1 MVPVIIHTLC
11 SVAFYCQRCGQI
23 HIHDVPCFSGRRE
36 LVLSCDNCSHEQAVL
51 RIRPRKGLVMEI
63 ACGVCGTK
71 NTVSYPLRLLRQMAF
86 EKIYCGQDKFE
97 LGYIGDWQAIAEFID
112 FNTAEYEALHPG
124 DDDNFM
130 GRQQIL
136 LEAVNRVHD
145 MAETGEL
152 VCPCGSHD
160 FIADVAEDS
169 ILLECT
175 HCGSYAILPAGSAE
189 DLRSIAPGHPVEFL
203 LPNCIKER

>member
-1 MVPVIIHTLC
+1 MLVNTLC
-11 SVAFYCQRCGQI
+11 AVAFYCQRCGQI
-23 HIHDVPCFSGRRE
+23 HIHDVPCFSGQQKF
-36 LVLSCDNCSHEQAVL
+36 VLRCNNCSHEQAVL
-51 RIRPRKGLVMEI
+51 SVRPRKGVGIEI
-63 ACGVCGTK
+63 PCGVCGTR
-71 NTVSYPLRLLRQMAF
+71 NTVAYPLRLLRQLRF

-97 LGYIGDWQAIAEFID
+97 LGYIGQWHAIAEFLD

-145 MAETGEL
+145 LAADEEI

-160 FIADVAEDS
+160 FIADVAEDA

-175 HCGSYAILPAGSAE
+175 RCGSYAVLPAGSAE
-189 DLRSIAPGHPVEFL
+189 DLRCIRPGIPVEFL
-203 LPNCIKER
+203 LPDRIGKR

>member
-1 MVPVIIHTLC
+1 MLIQTLC

-23 HIHDVPCFSGRRE
+23 HIQDVPCFSGRQKF
-36 LVLSCDNCSHEQAVL
+36 VLRCGNCSHEQAVI
-51 RIRPRKGLVMEI
+51 RVRPRRGLMIEMV
-63 ACGVCGTK
+63 CGVCGVK
-71 NTVSYPLRLLRQMAF
+71 NTVTYPLRLLRQMQF
-86 EKIYCGQDKFE
+86 EKIFCGQDQFE
-97 LGYIGDWQAIAEFID
+97 LGYIGQWHRIAEFLD

-145 MAETGEL
+145 LAEDGKI

-160 FIADVAEDS
+160 FVADVAEDS

-175 HCGSYAILPAGSAE
+175 HCGSYAVLPAGSAE
-189 DLRSIAPGHPVEFL
+189 DLRCIVPGVSMDFM
-203 LPNCIKER
+203 LPDRMSKR